1 MKTSF
6 RSLSLVAS
14 LAALV
19 VAAPALA
26 TVYMPIEDAEL
37 LRRAD
42 TVVVA
47 RAAGSTVVAGPQGLP
62 ETRTVFEVIDG
73 LTGDVAS
80 QVEVVVPG
88 GELPNGVAVLIDG
101 VPRFTPGARYVLAL
115 TARPDGAFV
124 PTELGLG
131 AFDIVRDE
139 AGRVFA
145 TRTLFRGESV
155 AVRER
160 DGNGAFVERREPL
173 RELAAFTSYVRGEL
187 YRLEA
192 LPGAPAYVAGPP
204 AGALSQVRER
214 SVSVLWDDHWCPNG
228 APGTCGTSF
237 DRYRWVDPT
246 ATVRTCDED
255 TSSTG
260 QRGVP
265 MGGGSAVANAVD
277 LWTSDAGSDI
287 RYTYATPAS
296 GTCNPA
302 AIPAAGTV
310 PLYLDDLSMFG
321 GTPILCPF
329 DGGGL
334 IAIGAVVTDQS
345 VHAFKGTTYRTIR
358 AGIGWLRRMDEGC
371 GVAPYPTNTFQ
382 TVVAHVLGSTLG
394 LTNANLTRNPN
405 DTNPDD
411 DRFALMISKYLTVP
425 SPFLGTDDRDGIC
438 YLYGG
443 CGGQVEAKLF
453 VPFVGSVD
461 GQVGSRFT
469 SDLALTN
476 RSAVSS
482 NVTIEFIPSLGTGRG
497 SIQEVVN
504 AGEQL
509 LIPDVIAHLRTKGLE
524 IPATGDVAGVLRVK
538 FSNVYAY
545 DVAATVRTRT
555 DVVPGEGATYGRAG
569 LAYLG
574 LPEERLLLGPAWILG
589 LRSSAQD
596 RSNIAFQHAG
606 VEGDGNIRIR
616 ATWYGPAGVVG
627 AAPVERTLSPGGW
640 TQFALTD
647 LQAAATEGYVKVEL
661 VEGRAPWYAYGV
673 INDNRNSD
681 GAFIAP
687 VTDEQIRTIESVVLP
702 VAVEAGDF
710 TTEIILD
717 NVSTEAKAVA
727 LRWVADGLPGSA
739 ITVNYTLQPGEQ
751 RIIPDWVAALRQT
764 GSYGIPEKGARL
776 AGAVFV
782 TVPEGTLSGTWISA
796 RVLSELHT
804 TAPALKTGPA
814 AAALQGE
821 RGLIGVH
828 LPAAS
833 GVCLANQAAGL
844 SGLRQDEQNRTN
856 IAIVNTGAVDES
868 PTTYL
873 VEVFDGGMR
882 TKAGELLVSNL
893 PNARFVQLDG
903 ALASIAPGVRNA
915 YVRIS
920 VVSGVN
926 PFIAYAVVNDGAA
939 PGTGSG
945 DGAFLPSE
953 ILNVSTD

>member
-1 MKTSF
+1 MKTSV
-6 RSLSLVAS
+6 RSLSLFAS
-14 LAALV
+14 FAALV

-26 TVYMPIEDAEL
+26 AVYMPIEDAEL

-47 RAAGSTVVAGPQGLP
+47 RAAGSTVVAGAHGMP
-62 ETRTVFEVIDG
+62 ETRTAFEVIDG
-73 LTGDVAS
+73 LSGEVGS
-80 QVEVVVPG
+80 HVEVVVPG

-115 TARPDGAFV
+115 TARPDGGYV

-131 AFDIVRDE
+131 AFDVVRDE
-139 AGRVFA
+139 AGRVYA
-145 TRTLFRGESV
+145 TRTLFRGERV

-160 DGNGAFVERREPL
+160 GGNGAFVERREPL
-173 RELAAFTSYVRGEL
+173 RELAAFTSYVRGGL

-192 LPGAPAYVAGPP
+192 LPGSPAYVVGQPM
-204 AGALSQVRER
+204 GALSQVREKGM
-214 SVSVLWDDHWCPNG
+214 SALWDDHWCPNG
-228 APGTCGTSF
+228 APGTCGTAF
-237 DRYRWVDPT
+237 DRYRWVDTT
-246 ATVRTCDED
+246 ATVRTCDEEP
-255 TSSTG
+255 SSNG

-265 MGGGSAVANAVD
+265 AGGVYDVPNAVD
-277 LWTSDAGSDI
+277 LWTNDAGSDI
-287 RYTYATPAS
+287 RYSYAGTTP

-310 PLYLDDLSMFG
+310 PLYLDDIAMFG
-321 GTPILCPF
+321 GTPIACPF
-329 DGGGL
+329 DGGGV

-358 AGIGWLRRMDEGC
+358 AGIGWLRRMDPEC
-371 GVAPYPTNTFQ
+371 GVAPYPSSTFQ

-425 SPFLGTDDRDGIC
+425 SPFLGSDDREGIC
-438 YLYGG
+438 YLYGSCAG
-443 CGGQVEAKLF
+443 SVEAKLF

-461 GQVGSRFT
+461 GQNGSRFT

-482 NVTIEFIPSLGTGRG
+482 NVTVEFIPSLGTGRG

-504 AGEQL
+504 GGEQL
-509 LIPDVIAHLRTKGLE
+509 LIPDVIERLRTKGLE

-538 FSNVYAY
+538 FAGVYPY
-545 DVAATVRTRT
+545 DASATVRTRT
-555 DVVPGEGATYGRAG
+555 DAVSGEAATFGRVG
-569 LAYLG
+569 LAYQG
-574 LPEERLLLGPAWILG
+574 LSEEQLLLGPAWILG
-589 LRSSAQD
+589 LRATAQD

-606 VEGDGNIRIR
+606 IEEDGNIRIR
-616 ATWYGPAGVVG
+616 ATWFGPAGAVG
-627 AAPVERTLSPGGW
+627 ATPVERTLSPGGW

-647 LQAAATEGYVKVEL
+647 LEPTATQGYVKVEL

-710 TTEIILD
+710 TTEIILN
-717 NVSTEAKAVA
+717 NVSTEQKAVA

-751 RIIPDWVAALRQT
+751 RVIPDWVEALRQT
-764 GSYGIPEKGARL
+764 GSYGIPAKGARL
-776 AGAVFV
+776 AGAIFV
-782 TVPEGTLSGTWISA
+782 TVPAGSLSGTWISA
-796 RVLSELHT
+796 RVQSELPT
-804 TAPALKTGPA
+804 TAPALKAGPN
-814 AAALQGE
+814 AALEGE

-828 LPAAS
+828 FPAAS

-856 IAIVNTGAVDES
+856 IAIVNTGAVDDS
-868 PTTYL
+868 ATTYL
-873 VEVFDGGMR
+873 VEVFDGGTR
-882 TKAGELLVSNL
+882 AKAGEMLVSNL
-893 PNARFVQLDG
+893 PSSWFIQLDG
-903 ALASIAPGVRNA
+903 ALATTAPGVRNA

-920 VVSGVN
+920 VATGVN
-926 PFIAYAVVNDGAA
+926 PFIAYAVINDGSE
-939 PGTGSG
+939 PGKLSG
-945 DGAFLPSE
+945 DGAFIPSD
-953 ILNVSTD
+953 ILNVSND